1 MVTSALLVKQQ
12 TIVGQTA
19 DALAWIKRGK
29 NCTSCQYMFHTMTY
43 SEMKEKN
50 KPKLNSAVKLEF
62 ITDGMTNSY
71 ESDFSDMISVDIN
84 ECNLKF

>member
-1 MVTSALLVKQQ
+1 
-12 TIVGQTA
+12 
-19 DALAWIKRGK
+19 
-29 NCTSCQYMFHTMTY
+29 MFHTMTY